1 MLQNRKTEKMV
12 FRNYRKF
19 ADVIKVQVVFA
30 LQDMG
35 WSKMLS
41 RIIRKKYTHDKL
53 RRLWERLYRTEW
65 KNMETKD

>member
-1 MLQNRKTEKMV
+1 MLQNRKTGKMV

-35 WSKMLS
+35 ICFEMSLF
-41 RIIRKKYTHDKL
+41 IRL
-53 RRLWERLYRTEW
+53 L
-65 KNMETKD
+65 NMERDTILKPQY